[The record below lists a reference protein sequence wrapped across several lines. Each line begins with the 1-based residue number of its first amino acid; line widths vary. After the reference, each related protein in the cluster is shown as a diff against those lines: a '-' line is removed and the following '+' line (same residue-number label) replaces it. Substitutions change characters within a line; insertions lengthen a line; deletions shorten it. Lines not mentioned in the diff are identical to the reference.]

1 MKDPESSWGRAP
13 CHAGLHWGRQQQEG
27 QGQAT
32 AGGPAG
38 AAGAGDGGM
47 EGRQGPVTAGGRAA
61 EGRRLDGGRPC
72 ARARDL
78 VGLKLGELTALGRK
92 NTREAIRE
100 WGQDSNF
107 TRLSVFGPT
116 VCFSKWPENC
126 NGTQQI
132 HDRVVCLGKDH
143 EIMVSPGQ
151 FPL

>member
-32 AGGPAG
+32 AGGP
-38 AAGAGDGGM
+38 AGAGDGGM

-92 NTREAIRE
+92 
-100 WGQDSNF
+100 
-107 TRLSVFGPT
+107 
-116 VCFSKWPENC
+116 K
-126 NGTQQI
+126 
-132 HDRVVCLGKDH
+132 H
-143 EIMVSPGQ
+143 ERGNKRMGARQ
-151 FPL
+151 